1 MLEMRTSE
9 RGSLG
14 RCAQQWAWRHIEGLE
29 SNRAANPLWFGS
41 AVHEALAAWY
51 LPGLKRGPHPVE
63 TFESYLDGERTML
76 ITSEDEEQEYVDA
89 RALGID
95 MLTRYVEKYGKD
107 DSWFVIATEMKGS
120 VVLPRPEMKIFG
132 RTRPR
137 VARWLRYHFTWDGV
151 YRDLK
156 DDQVKLMEHKTAASI
171 ITSHLPLDN
180 QAGSYHAVANQTLT
194 KQGVL
199 KEGEEIVAITYNFL
213 RKAMADQR
221 PRNADGYYTNK
232 PVKQHYIDAIGEG
245 LTGKETLARL
255 EEIAADLGL
264 VVLGDVSKSQPPL
277 YFERHEVYKTRAERE
292 TQIRRIQEEALFSE
306 AYRKGFLP
314 IVKSPSRDCGWCP
327 FSKMCEMDESGDQ
340 DAVEMI
346 KELSYHK
353 SSPYEVYNQNKS
365 AE

>member
-29 SNRAANPLWFGS
+29 KNRAANPLWFGS

-51 LPGLKRGPHPVE
+51 LPGFERGPHPVE
-63 TFESYLDGERTML
+63 TFDTFLAGERSM
-76 ITSEDEEQEYVDA
+76 IVTSEEEEIEYVDA

-95 MLTRYVEKYGKD
+95 MLTRYVEEYGKD
-107 DSWFVIATEMKGS
+107 DSWNVIATEMKGK
-120 VVLPRPEMKIFG
+120 VILPRPEMKIFG
-132 RTRPR
+132 RTRP
-137 VARWLRYHFTWDGV
+137 ALKRWLRYHFTWDGV
-151 YRDLK
+151 YRDEA
-156 DDQVKLMEHKTAASI
+156 DGQVKLMEHKTAASI
-171 ITSHLPLDN
+171 IISHLPLDN
-180 QAGSYHAVANQTLT
+180 QAGSYHAVANQALT

-199 KEGEEIVAITYNFL
+199 KNGEEIVAITYNFL

-221 PRNADGYYTNK
+221 PRNANGHYTNK

-255 EEIAADLGL
+255 EEIAATEGI
-264 VVLGDVSKSQPPL
+264 VVLGEVSKSQPPN

-292 TQIRRIQEEALFSE
+292 TQIRRIQDEAVFSE
-306 AYRKGFLP
+306 AYRKGYLP
-314 IVKSPSRDCGWCP
+314 IVKSPSRDCSWCP
-327 FSKMCEMDESGDQ
+327 FSKMCEMHESGDQ
-340 DAVEMI
+340 EAVETI
-346 KELSYHK
+346 KEMQYHV
-353 SSPYEVYNQNKS
+353 SSPYEVYQDKS

>member
-9 RGSLG
+9 RGDLG
-14 RCAQQWAWRHIEGLE
+14 RCAQKWAWRHIEGLE
-29 SNRAANPLWFGS
+29 PNRAANPLWFGT
-41 AVHEALAAWY
+41 AVHEALAGWY
-51 LPGLKRGPHPVE
+51 LEGLKRGPHPVE
-63 TFESYLDGERTML
+63 TFENFLDGERTML
-76 ITSEDEEQEYVDA
+76 ITNEEEEQEYVDA
-89 RALGID
+89 RALGVD
-95 MLTRYVEKYGKD
+95 MLTRYIEQYGMD
-107 DSWFVIATEMKGS
+107 ESWFVIATEMKGK

-132 RTRPR
+132 RTRPA

-151 YRDLK
+151 YRDLE
-156 DDQVKLMEHKTAASI
+156 DGRIKLMEHKTAAAI
-171 ITSHLPLDN
+171 IVNHLPLDN
-180 QAGSYHAVANQTLT
+180 QAGSYHAVANETLR
-194 KQGVL
+194 KLGVL
-199 KEGEEIVAITYNFL
+199 KDDEEIVAINYNFL

-232 PVKQHYIDAIGEG
+232 PVKAHYIEAIGDG

-255 EEIAADLGL
+255 EEIATELDL

-292 TQIRRIQEEALFSE
+292 KQIARIQDEAVFSE

-327 FSKMCEMDESGDQ
+327 FSKLCEMDESGDE
-340 DAVEMI
+340 DAVEVI
-346 KELSYHK
+346 KETGFHV
-353 SSPYEVYNQNKS
+353 SSPYQTYQTKS